1 MRKSESYNQKEK
13 IFRILLILF
22 ILPLILLSGWFGY
35 TIYKLSSER
44 AQLKKDYSEVNNIK
58 HGILSVD
65 KWRDD
70 IIEIVSNQIDDFE
83 LSGMQ
88 QDTLLSEINK
98 ILNKL
103 ISQADEMINEKQKNI
118 GGKLKK
124 FTFNTFVNVDKI
136 RAKVPEFSQTIIDQI
151 KAPRSKRKLKFL
163 AQDKLGDLASQTHDS
178 LIINSRYEQIIS
190 QYNAKNVDEFNKT
203 ITDRTEIIQ
212 QKAYNFM
219 FMMLGVMLLFL
230 LIWFFIRKMPVLHS
244 PFFIMSVLL
253 AMVFLLI
260 GLAAPMIEIDAR
272 IPEMKFMIIGKNIQF
287 HDQVLFYQSK
297 SIIDVVKILITT
309 GKPDSI
315 FVGFLI
321 LLFSIVFPI
330 AKLLSTKVVLLGT
343 QKWRENKIIK
353 FFAFKSGKWSMA
365 DVMVIAIFMA
375 YIGFKGIL
383 DSELGKM
390 NVDMNTD
397 RIASIATNKT
407 SLQPGFILF
416 IAFVLFGL
424 ILSVILKGISSKNKI
439 TDNASIN

>member
-35 TIYKLSSER
+35 TIYNLSSER

-83 LSGMQ
+83 LSDMQ
-88 QDTLLSEINK
+88 EDTLKSEINK
-98 ILNKL
+98 ILNKR

-190 QYNAKNVDEFNKT
+190 QYNAKDVDEFNKT
-203 ITDRTEIIQ
+203 ITYRTEIIQ
-212 QKAYNFM
+212 QKAYNYM
-219 FMMLGVMLLFL
+219 FMMLAVMFLFL
-230 LIWFFIRKMPVLHS
+230 LIWFFIRKVPVLHS
-244 PFFIMSVLL
+244 PFFIMSE
-253 AMVFLLI
+253 I
-260 GLAAPMIEIDAR
+260 GRA
-272 IPEMKFMIIGKNIQF
+272 
-287 HDQVLFYQSK
+287 HV
-297 SIIDVVKILITT
+297 
-309 GKPDSI
+309 
-315 FVGFLI
+315 
-321 LLFSIVFPI
+321 
-330 AKLLSTKVVLLGT
+330 
-343 QKWRENKIIK
+343 
-353 FFAFKSGKWSMA
+353 
-365 DVMVIAIFMA
+365 
-375 YIGFKGIL
+375 
-383 DSELGKM
+383 
-390 NVDMNTD
+390 
-397 RIASIATNKT
+397 
-407 SLQPGFILF
+407 
-416 IAFVLFGL
+416 
-424 ILSVILKGISSKNKI
+424 
-439 TDNASIN
+439 